1 MLDMGFEES
10 IIEYIKK
17 IIEDHKIKR
26 RDIQVCLS
34 SGLEKWIRKE
44 ARKIILKEDEV
55 FIDLVKDLGN
65 KTSKTVTHLS
75 VISIKSE

>member
-34 SGLEKWIRKE
+34 SGLEKLIKKKSKE
-44 ARKIILKEDEV
+44 
-55 FIDLVKDLGN
+55 N
-65 KTSKTVTHLS
+65 Y
-75 VISIKSE
+75 IKRR